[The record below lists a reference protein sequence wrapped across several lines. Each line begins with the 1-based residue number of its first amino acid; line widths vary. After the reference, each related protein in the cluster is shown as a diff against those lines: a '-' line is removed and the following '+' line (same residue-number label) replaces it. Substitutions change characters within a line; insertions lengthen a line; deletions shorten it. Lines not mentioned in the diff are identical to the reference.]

1 MPTTSARIAEHHRA
15 LSNPTRVRVL
25 EFLRRADVGTE
36 HGPDAAAIAE
46 GLGLHISTARTHLG
60 ILESSGLVTSRVEE
74 RRVRGRPRRL
84 YRAEDLPQTES
95 GKDRAYLDLAD
106 TLAST
111 LNEPDLDGVSLV
123 TQAGVRWGRQIMGE
137 ASKERSFARVRDRLH
152 GLLEDLGYA
161 PSPGRNN
168 DIDLRRCPIVEVAR
182 DNREVVCGLHH
193 GVLVG
198 AAQALGYEGEIRLE
212 PFATDTT
219 CRVAFAD

>member
-1 MPTTSARIAEHHRA
+1 MPKTSARIAEHHRA

-25 EFLRRADVGTE
+25 EFLRRAADGTE
-36 HGPDAAAIAE
+36 YGSDAGAIAE
-46 GLGLHISTARTHLG
+46 ELGLHISTARTHLG
-60 ILESSGLVTSRVEE
+60 ILERSGLVTSRVEE

-84 YRAEDLPQTES
+84 YRAEDLPPTQS
-95 GKDRAYLDLAD
+95 VRDRAYLDLAD
-106 TLAST
+106 TLART

-123 TQAGVRWGRQIMGE
+123 AHAGVRWGRQIMEE
-137 ASKERSFARVRDRLH
+137 ASRDRPSTRVRDRLH
-152 GLLEDLGYA
+152 GLLDDLGYA

-198 AAQALGYEGEIRLE
+198 AAQALGYEGEIQLE

-219 CRVAFAD
+219 CRVAFTD

>member
-1 MPTTSARIAEHHRA
+1 MPTTPARIAERHRA

-25 EFLRRADVGTE
+25 EFLRGADDGT
-36 HGPDAAAIAE
+36 DAAAIAE

-60 ILESSGLVTSRVEE
+60 ILESSGLATSRVEE

-84 YRAEDLPQTES
+84 YRAEDLPPTES
-95 GKDRAYLDLAD
+95 GRDRAYLDLAD
-106 TLAST
+106 TLART
-111 LNEPDLDGVSLV
+111 LNAPDLDGVSLV
-123 TQAGVRWGRQIMGE
+123 TNAGVRWGRQIMEQGSE
-137 ASKERSFARVRDRLH
+137 DRSSTHVRDRLH
-152 GLLEDLGYA
+152 GLLDDLGYA

-168 DIDLRRCPIVEVAR
+168 DIDLRQCPLVEVAR
-182 DNREVVCGLHH
+182 DHREVVCGLHH